1 MSETASIAAV
11 GPGHW
16 TFMATLMA
24 TRLESFIQRKEV
36 ISDEIPEGVY
46 SGVKE
51 FFDLVLA
58 AAGDKRPTSPPA
70 SVNAYVI
77 ATDALRGSLKP
88 FPETSQDLL
97 AKLDEYAAFVNDL
110 NHTHSIA
117 DAKQLEIATSLR
129 DFFRSLAQDGEAEL
143 YMQTIQANHT
153 SPGFPFIR

>member
-11 GPGHW
+11 GPSYW
-16 TFMATLMA
+16 TFMATVMA
-24 TRLESFIQRKEV
+24 TRLESFIERREV

-46 SGVKE
+46 NGVKE
-51 FFDLVLA
+51 FFGLVMGV
-58 AAGDKRPTSPPA
+58 AGDKRPKSLPA

-88 FPETSQDLL
+88 FPESQDLL
-97 AKLDEYAAFVNDL
+97 AKLDKYFSFINGLDL
-110 NHTHSIA
+110 SHSIA
-117 DAKQLEIATSLR
+117 DSDELETAISLR

-143 YMQTIQANHT
+143 YMQKIQDNHT